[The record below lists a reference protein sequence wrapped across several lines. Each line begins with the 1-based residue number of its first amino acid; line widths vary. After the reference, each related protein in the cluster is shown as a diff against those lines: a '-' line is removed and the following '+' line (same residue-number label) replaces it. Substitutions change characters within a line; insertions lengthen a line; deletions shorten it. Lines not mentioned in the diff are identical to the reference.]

1 MNIYKLFYSNNSD
14 EKSLVNTIKYE
25 IKNKDM
31 FIVLKN
37 QIKNDKLFNKL
48 LKNKKKLIIM
58 YLSFNSYSK

>member
-37 QIKNDKLFNKL
+37 
-48 LKNKKKLIIM
+48 
-58 YLSFNSYSK
+58 